1 MMTPMPPPPKSKLRH
16 ANAQRPLDALWQ
28 PQAIGWVMVAG
39 EALALVLTLAP
50 GGRHTYW
57 TYFGLASLL
66 IQWVAL
72 LSLGLLYAAR
82 DYLRMRTPQF
92 VARLALA
99 LLVANAWVVSTAV
112 RAILGP
118 DWLDDGDLSWTGVTV
133 RVAALAVVVGLL
145 GLAAFQ
151 SHWRARKAAVRAKQ
165 ADLEALQ
172 ARIRPHFLFNTLNT
186 GAALV
191 HRHPERAEQLLLD
204 LADLFRAALA
214 GPRDI
219 PLDEELDLVRRY
231 LDIEAM
237 RFGARLR
244 VEWALPATIPR
255 VPVPAL
261 SIQPLVENAI
271 RHGVE
276 RIERG
281 GRVEISLSETARHVL
296 VRVRNALVL
305 GDAAKPHSHG
315 VGLSAAQ
322 ARIEALTGGL
332 GSVEIGVEGE
342 HFVAT
347 VRLPKHASAPRR

>member
-1 MMTPMPPPPKSKLRH
+1 MMRSMRQPPKAEPRH
-16 ANAQRPLDALWQ
+16 ASTPRPLDALWQ
-28 PQAIGWVMVAG
+28 PQAVAWVMLAG
-39 EALALVLTLAP
+39 EALALVVTLAP

-57 TYFGLASLL
+57 TYFALASLL

-72 LSLGLLYAAR
+72 LSLGMLYVAR
-82 DYLRMRTPQF
+82 GALRSRTPQF

-99 LLVANAWVVSTAV
+99 LLVSNALLVSLVV

-118 DWLDDGDLSWTGVTV
+118 DWLDDGGLSWTGVTI

-165 ADLEALQ
+165 ADLESLQ

-219 PLDEELDLVRRY
+219 PLSEELDLVRRY

-237 RFGARLR
+237 RFGERLR

-255 VPVPAL
+255 VQVPAL

-305 GDAAKPHSHG
+305 GDAARPHSHG
-315 VGLSAAQ
+315 VGLSASR
-322 ARIEALTGGL
+322 ARIEALTGGF
-332 GSVEIGVEGE
+332 GSVETCVEGE

-347 VRLPKHASAPRR
+347 VRLPKLAAAPSR

>member
-1 MMTPMPPPPKSKLRH
+1 MRPRPLQHSGLPTH
-16 ANAQRPLDALWQ
+16 RPLDALWQ
-28 PQAIGWVMVAG
+28 SRALAWVVLAG
-39 EALALVLTLAP
+39 ECLALVLTLAP
-50 GGRHTYW
+50 GGRHSYW
-57 TYFGLASLL
+57 TYFALASLL
-66 IQWVAL
+66 IQWITL
-72 LSLGLLYAAR
+72 LSLGMLYVAR
-82 DYLRMRTPQF
+82 ERLRLRSPQ
-92 VARLALA
+92 VIARLALA
-99 LLVANAWVVSTAV
+99 LLVANALLVSIAA

-118 DWLDDGDLSWTGVTV
+118 SWIDEPGLSWGGLIL
-133 RVAALAVVVGLL
+133 RIGALATVVGLL

-151 SHWRARKAAVRAKQ
+151 NHWAARKAAVRAKQ
-165 ADLEALQ
+165 ADLESLQ

-191 HRHPERAEQLLLD
+191 HRNPERAEQLLLD

-219 PLDEELDLVRRY
+219 PLEEELDLVRRY

-237 RFGARLR
+237 RFGERLR
-244 VEWALPATIPR
+244 VEWELPAEIPR
-255 VPVPAL
+255 VRVPAL

-281 GRVEISLSETARHVL
+281 GRVEITLSETARHVL

-305 GDAAKPHSHG
+305 GDAPRPHSHG
-315 VGLSAAQ
+315 VGLSASQ
-322 ARIEALTGGL
+322 ARIEALTGGV
-332 GSVEIGVEGE
+332 GSVETRTEGE

-347 VRLPKHASAPRR
+347 VRLPKLSTAPRP

>member
-1 MMTPMPPPPKSKLRH
+1 ML
-16 ANAQRPLDALWQ
+16 
-28 PQAIGWVMVAG
+28 AG

-57 TYFGLASLL
+57 TYFALASLL

-72 LSLGLLYAAR
+72 LSLGVLYAAR

-92 VARLALA
+92 VARLALGV
-99 LLVANAWVVSTAV
+99 LVADAALVSLAV
-112 RAILGP
+112 RAVLGP
-118 DWLDDGDLSWTGVTV
+118 DWLDGGDLSWTGVVV

-151 SHWRARKAAVRAKQ
+151 SHWSARKAAVRAKQ
-165 ADLEALQ
+165 ADLESLQ

-214 GPRDI
+214 GPREI
-219 PLDEELDLVRRY
+219 PLAEELDLVRRY
-231 LDIEAM
+231 LDIETM
-237 RFGARLR
+237 RFGERLR
-244 VEWALPATIPR
+244 VEWALPAAIPT
-255 VPVPAL
+255 VQVPAL

-305 GDAAKPHSHG
+305 GDAARPHSHG
-315 VGLSAAQ
+315 VGLSASQ

-332 GSVEIGVEGE
+332 GSVETRIEGE

-347 VRLPKHASAPRR
+347 ARLPKLATAPQR

>member
-1 MMTPMPPPPKSKLRH
+1 MRAPAKSEARH
-16 ANAQRPLDALWQ
+16 VSTQRPLDALWQ
-28 PQAIGWVMVAG
+28 PQAVAWMMLAG

-50 GGRHTYW
+50 GGHHTYW
-57 TYFGLASLL
+57 TYFALASLL

-72 LSLGLLYAAR
+72 LTLGMLYVAR
-82 DYLRMRTPQF
+82 DVLRTRTPQF

-99 LLVANAWVVSTAV
+99 VLVSNALLVSFIVG
-112 RAILGP
+112 AILGP
-118 DWLDDGDLSWTGVTV
+118 DWLDDESLSWSGVIL

-165 ADLEALQ
+165 ADLESLQ

-219 PLDEELDLVRRY
+219 PLAEELDLVRRY

-237 RFGARLR
+237 RFGERLR
-244 VEWALPATIPR
+244 VEWALPAI
-255 VPVPAL
+255 VPHVQVPAL

-305 GDAAKPHSHG
+305 GDASRPHSHG
-315 VGLSAAQ
+315 VGLSASQ

-332 GSVEIGVEGE
+332 GSVETRIEGE

-347 VRLPKHASAPRR
+347 VRLPKRATAPGR